1 MDYLLFL
8 LNSINYEKNNEDV
21 KKEQNLSLYI
31 IEPFNQRNE
40 MYM

>member
-21 KKEQNLSLYI
+21 KKRTKTFFIYNRAL
-31 IEPFNQRNE
+31 
-40 MYM
+40 